1 MRVLVLG
8 GTGFLGRHVVAAL
21 DARGHDVIIGSR
33 RAEPPDPRRRL
44 DYEDPPRRIARF
56 EDLTEPRRWMPA
68 IEGVDAVVNCV
79 GVLRERGRATYE
91 RVHLVAPAA
100 LAAACAK
107 ARIRRLIHVSA
118 LGLRKEAQSRFVSSK
133 LRGEMAL
140 ASSGM
145 PCVIVRPSLL
155 EGPGGYGARW
165 IRRLA
170 SWPVHFIPA
179 EAAGRIA
186 VLDVRDAA
194 DAIAVL
200 VRRPAP
206 RRAYAVELGGRS
218 NFTIAEYLSML
229 RQLQGKR
236 HAVRYTMSPQFARA
250 VARACDLFHVT
261 PFSLGPLELLSRDN
275 VPVHNALRRLIE
287 RPAHGLG
294 SALAAAS
301 GWDSA
306 RHAAWPEEAIG
317 S

>member
-21 DARGHDVIIGSR
+21 DARGHEVIVGSR
-33 RAEPPDPRRRL
+33 RAAPADEHPDA
-44 DYEDPPRRIARF
+44 PPRRLARF
-56 EDLTEPRRWMPA
+56 EDLTEPARWLPI

-79 GVLRERGRATYE
+79 GILRERGRATYE

-107 ARIRRLIHVSA
+107 VRIRRMIHVSA
-118 LGLRKEAQSRFVSSK
+118 LGLRKEARSRFVSSK

-140 ASSGM
+140 AASGVA
-145 PCVIVRPSLL
+145 CVVVRPSLL
-155 EGPGGYGARW
+155 EGPGGYGSRW
-165 IRRLA
+165 IRRVA
-170 SWPVHFIPA
+170 SWPIHFVPA
-179 EAAGRIA
+179 DATGYIA

-200 VRRPAP
+200 CRRPAP

-218 NFTIAEYLSML
+218 NFTLPEYLAML
-229 RQLQGKR
+229 RQLTGRRQ
-236 HAVRYTMSPQFARA
+236 AVRYVVSPALARL
-250 VARACDLFHVT
+250 VAHACDALHVT
-261 PFSLGPLELLSRDN
+261 PFSFGHLELLRRDN
-275 VPVHNALRRLIE
+275 VPARNALRRLIE

-294 SALAAAS
+294 SALTSAS

-306 RHAAWPEEAIG
+306 RHAWPDDALPM
-317 S
+317 

>member
-44 DYEDPPRRIARF
+44 DYENPPRRVVRF
-56 EDLTEPRRWMPA
+56 EDLTEPRRWMPV
-68 IEGVDAVVNCV
+68 IEGVDAVINCV
-79 GVLRERGRATYE
+79 GILRERGRATYE

-100 LAAACAK
+100 LAAACGK

-118 LGLRKEAQSRFVSSK
+118 LGLRKEALSRFVSSK

-140 ASSGM
+140 AGSGVA
-145 PCVIVRPSLL
+145 CIVVRPSLL
-155 EGPGGYGARW
+155 EGPGGYGSRW

-170 SWPVHFIPA
+170 SWPVHVIPA
-179 EAAGRIA
+179 DATGRIA

-218 NFTIAEYLSML
+218 NFTIAEYFSML
-229 RQLQGKR
+229 RQLEGKR
-236 HAVRYTMSPQFARA
+236 HAVRYTLSPALARTLA
-250 VARACDLFHVT
+250 HACDFLHVT
-261 PFSLGPLELLSRDN
+261 PFSYGHLELLRRDN
-275 VPVHNALRRLIE
+275 VPVRNALRRLIE

-306 RHAAWPEEAIG
+306 RHAPWPEDALG

>member
-21 DARGHDVIIGSR
+21 DARGHEVIVGSR
-33 RAEPPDPRRRL
+33 RPEPADPHPDA
-44 DYEDPPRRIARF
+44 PPRRVARF
-56 EDLTEPRRWMPA
+56 EDLTEPARWMPV
-68 IEGVDAVVNCV
+68 IEGMDAIVNCV
-79 GVLRERGRATYE
+79 GILRERGRATYE

-118 LGLRKEAQSRFVSSK
+118 LGLRKEARSRFVSSR

-140 ASSGM
+140 AASGVA
-145 PCVIVRPSLL
+145 CIVVRPSLL
-155 EGPGGYGARW
+155 EGPGGYGSRW
-165 IRRLA
+165 LRRLA
-170 SWPVHFIPA
+170 SWPVHFVPA
-179 EAAGRIA
+179 EATGHIA

-200 VRRPAP
+200 CRRPAP

-218 NFTIAEYLSML
+218 NFTIAEYLAML
-229 RQLQGKR
+229 RQLAGKR
-236 HAVRYTMSPQFARA
+236 PAVRYVMSPAFARA
-250 VARACDLFHVT
+250 GARVCDALRVT
-261 PFSLGPLELLSRDN
+261 PYSFGHLELLRRDN
-275 VPVHNALRRLIE
+275 VPTRNALRRLIE

-294 SALAAAS
+294 SALTSAS

-306 RHAAWPEEAIG
+306 RHAPWPDDALG
-317 S
+317 L